1 MTKKPLDRI
10 SEAYKGDMGEDFSK
24 KTRNRINW
32 IVNHVKG
39 DRILDIGCSQGVV
52 PIILGR
58 EGKNVDA
65 IDIAQESIDYAN
77 MDLKN
82 EHPTVQQKVS
92 FRVSNF
98 MTEEELAASYETIL
112 LTEVLEHISDPY
124 NFLKKLF
131 DHLELN
137 GRLVVTVP
145 FGINDYFDHKRTY
158 YFLDLYDHLS
168 KYFSIETIEYLG
180 SWVGVVCKKSNT
192 KENNS
197 QETVFNREIIEKLEK
212 AFYTVERE
220 LVTRIENFQLT
231 LRQKNDYIK
240 NLQSQH
246 SQYIDD
252 FKRQV
257 AQRDN
262 QIKILNEQIIE
273 LKKFENKMTSET
285 QEEKET
291 NRKLLQQIKEQNIEF
306 NSLINNVDNQ
316 HRRYIEKFEE
326 LMLQKEREIGIL
338 RQKELQ
344 YQVQQNNAIAELKG
358 EKDTNRRLLQQV
370 KDQNFEICSLI
381 EKVENQ
387 QRSYIQQFD
396 AQMKQKEREVSLLEE
411 NIAQLDSQLKNS
423 IEEVIQRNAQIKE
436 LKEKIEE
443 ITLTGSN
450 RIEELEEEL
459 ENNKFLLNQEIEKQ
473 KDTQEELKRELE
485 NNKLLLNQEIEKQ
498 KDTQEELENNRFI
511 LNQEIEKHAVTQQE
525 LKRELQQK
533 RKLLNQEK
541 ENHKIIQNELRGQIQ
556 EKDMQRISE
565 IAQLNVVIKQL
576 EEKGQSNSNNDSV
589 HMLEEMKKKDDL
601 ISELNKQVVMLKSEL
616 LNSLNNEEKVLQHS
630 LKEKEQIDQNHNL
643 ITTFEKKLNI
653 LEKKYLALKNSKL
666 GSFTLKYW
674 QFRRN
679 SSKKLSR
686 G

>member
-77 MDLKN
+77 IDLKN

-124 NFLKKLF
+124 SFLKKIF

-168 KYFSIETIEYLG
+168 KYFSIEKIEYLG
-180 SWVGVVCKKSNT
+180 NWVGVVCKNSNT
-192 KENNS
+192 RENDP
-197 QETVFNREIIEKLEK
+197 QETTFDRKIVGKLEK

-240 NLQSQH
+240 NLQAQH
-246 SQYIDD
+246 SQYIDN
-252 FKRQV
+252 FKQQV
-257 AQRDN
+257 SQRDN
-262 QIKILNEQIIE
+262 QIKTLNDQIIE
-273 LKKFENKMTSET
+273 LKKIENKITSET
-285 QEEKET
+285 LEEKET

-326 LMLQKEREIGIL
+326 LMLQKEREIGVL
-338 RQKELQ
+338 RQKEIEFQ
-344 YQVQQNNAIAELKG
+344 IQHNNAIAELHG
-358 EKDTNRRLLQQV
+358 ERETNRRLLQQV
-370 KDQNFEICSLI
+370 KDQNYEICSLI
-381 EKVENQ
+381 EKVENH
-387 QRSYIQQFD
+387 QRIYIQQFD
-396 AQMKQKEREVSLLEE
+396 AQIKQKEREVSLLEE
-411 NIAQLDSQLKNS
+411 TIAQLNSQLENS
-423 IEEVIQRNAQIKE
+423 IEELVQRNTQIKE
-436 LKEKIEE
+436 LKEKLEE
-443 ITLTGSN
+443 FTLTGSN
-450 RIEELEEEL
+450 RILELEEEL
-459 ENNKFLLNQEIEKQ
+459 GKNKFILNQEIEKQ
-473 KDTQEELKRELE
+473 KVIQDELKIEIE
-485 NNKLLLNQEIEKQ
+485 NNKILLVQEMEKR
-498 KDTQEELENNRFI
+498 EF
-511 LNQEIEKHAVTQQE
+511 TQQE
-525 LKRELQQK
+525 LNRELEK
-533 RKLLNQEK
+533 NKVLLNQEK
-541 ENHKIIQNELRGQIQ
+541 ENNKVIQNQLRSQIE
-556 EKDMQRISE
+556 EKEKQRIRE
-565 IAQLNVVIKQL
+565 IGQLNSVIKQL
-576 EEKGQSNSNNDSV
+576 EDKSQSSSNNDSV
-589 HMLEEMKKKDDL
+589 QMVEEMKRKDDL

-616 LNSLNNEEKVLQHS
+616 LNSLNNEEKALQHS
-630 LKEKEQIDQNHNL
+630 LKEKEQIDENHNL
-643 ITTFEKKLNI
+643 ITTLEKKLNV